1 MGVGPVG
8 DGLDVSGGAG
18 GMAADLADL
27 RSQAGAMRG
36 AGDDLLERVG
46 RVSGVAVDGDVL
58 TAALVCPDLVPGVEA
73 AVLWAATGP
82 EGLTIRGGALLASGT
97 LIDAS
102 VTTYELVD
110 DTAKQAFDALQ
121 AATGFA
127 AGVVLPGVVVLG
139 GLGVVTLVA
148 SNPLLAM
155 TIASRLDPDAL
166 KDGALETLYD
176 NPWLMEALTRGAPG
190 LVQGTGFTLAALLG
204 PNGVALLS
212 GLTGGRWPSLDYE
225 TSVAGLIAL
234 AHLEGA
240 FVDDGSF
247 SISDDAS
254 KSVQLNPDAWSLDSA
269 VSNVFD
275 QHALMDE
282 GQSDA
287 QSSATGQ
294 LRVIAVPQPDG
305 STAYVVQIPGTED
318 WSPNRTGNP
327 VDLTSN
333 VTLMTGADSVW
344 RQTVIDA
351 IREQVPEGSPVM
363 LTGHSQGGITAASI
377 ASDPAV
383 VRELNIQSVVTGGS
397 PIGRFDIDPSVS
409 VLSVEHEQDPVPM
422 LDGTGNPDRPDWTT
436 VRRDLPDELAGG
448 SADGPPNPGNAHAT
462 GNYAVTGAMI
472 DATDDPTIEAW
483 REQNERFFS
492 GSGPIVASRYD
503 VVRD

>member
-1 MGVGPVG
+1 MGPVG
-8 DGLDVSGGAG
+8 DGLDVGGGAG

-58 TAALVCPDLVPGVEA
+58 GAALVCPDVVPGVEA

-82 EGLTIRGGALLASGT
+82 DGLTVRGGALLASGT
-97 LIDAS
+97 LIDAA
-102 VTTYELVD
+102 VTTYEFVD
-110 DTAKQAFDALQ
+110 ESAKEAFDALQ
-121 AATGFA
+121 AAAGFT
-127 AGVVLPGVVVLG
+127 AGVVLPGAVVLG
-139 GLGVVTLVA
+139 GAG
-148 SNPLLAM
+148 LLALAVQNPALA
-155 TIASRLDPDAL
+155 IALARDVQS
-166 KDGALETLYD
+166 GALTDDVMQTLYD
-176 NPWLMEALTRGAPG
+176 NPWLMEALARGGPG
-190 LVQGTGFTLAALLG
+190 LAQGSGFTLAALLG
-204 PNGVALLS
+204 PSGVALLS

-234 AHLEGA
+234 GGLGGA

-247 SISDDAS
+247 SIQGPPNTVELPSE
-254 KSVQLNPDAWSLDSA
+254 QWSLDHA
-269 VSNVFD
+269 VANIFD
-275 QHALMDE
+275 QQGAMEAGLTE
-282 GQSDA
+282 EQKA
-287 QSSATGQ
+287 AEGQ

-333 VTLMTGADSVW
+333 LTLMTGADSVW
-344 RQTVIDA
+344 RQTVIEA
-351 IREQVPEGSPVM
+351 IRDQVPPGSPVM

-422 LDGTGNPDRPDWTT
+422 LDGTSNPDRPQWTT
-436 VRRDLPDELAGG
+436 VRRDLPEELAGG
-448 SADGPPNPGNAHAT
+448 SADSPPNVGTAHAT
-462 GNYAVTGAMI
+462 GNYASTGAMI
-472 DATDDPTIEAW
+472 DASDDPTIAAW

-492 GSGPIVASRYD
+492 GSGPVEASRYD

>member
-1 MGVGPVG
+1 MG

-46 RVSGVAVDGDVL
+46 RVSGGAVDGDVL

-82 EGLTIRGGALLASGT
+82 NGLTVRGGALLVSGT

-102 VTTYELVD
+102 VTTYEFVD
-110 DTAKQAFDALQ
+110 DTAKKTFDALQ

-127 AGVVLPGVVVLG
+127 AGVVLPGAVVLG
-139 GLGVVTLVA
+139 GVG
-148 SNPLLAM
+148 LLALSVQNPALAIALAREVQSGELTDDVM
-155 TIASRLDPDAL
+155 QTI
-166 KDGALETLYD
+166 YD

-190 LVQGTGFTLAALLG
+190 LVQGTGFTLSTLLG
-204 PNGVALLS
+204 PGGLALLS

-225 TSVAGLIAL
+225 TSIAGLIAL
-234 AHLEGA
+234 GNLGGA

-247 SISDDAS
+247 TIDGDPSSTVTLGDG
-254 KSVQLNPDAWSLDSA
+254 WSLDHA
-269 VSNVFD
+269 VQDVFT
-275 QHALMDE
+275 QQGLMDD
-282 GQSDA
+282 GQSTEE
-287 QSSATGQ
+287 SAESGQ
-294 LRVIAVPQPDG
+294 LRVIKVPQADG
-305 STAYVVQIPGTED
+305 SFAYVVQVPGTED
-318 WSPNRTGNP
+318 WSPTRTGNP

-333 VTLMTGADSVW
+333 VTLMTGGDSVW

-351 IREQVPEGSPVM
+351 IREQVPPGSPVM

-422 LDGTGNPDRPDWTT
+422 LDGTSNPDAPNWTT

-448 SADGPPNPGNAHAT
+448 SADSPPNPGNAHAT
-462 GNYAVTGAMI
+462 KNYVTTGAMI
-472 DATDDPTIEAW
+472 DGSDDPSIEAW
-483 REQNERFFS
+483 REQNAKFFT
-492 GSGPIVASRYD
+492 GSGPVEASRYD
-503 VVRD
+503 VVRH